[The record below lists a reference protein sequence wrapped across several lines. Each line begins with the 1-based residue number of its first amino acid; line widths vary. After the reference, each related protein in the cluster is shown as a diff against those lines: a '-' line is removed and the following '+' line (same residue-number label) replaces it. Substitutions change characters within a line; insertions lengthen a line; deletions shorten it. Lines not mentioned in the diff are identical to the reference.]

1 MGQIYTAFAS
11 EVKIN
16 EETVEGLQSIQYAV
30 QRNRQ
35 SVGAVGTE
43 ERVAV
48 YFGLKTITGSL
59 AVASVNATLD
69 KLLQG
74 GDKFSISATLKHG
87 QDVRNVTF
95 DDCFAETKAFELNA
109 EQHGQTV
116 YGFSATRV
124 REE

>member
-1 MGQIYTAFAS
+1 MGQVYTAFAS
-11 EVKIN
+11 EVKVN

-35 SVGAVGTE
+35 NVGAVGTD

-48 YFGLKTITGSL
+48 YFGLRTITGSL
-59 AVASVNATLD
+59 TVASVNATLD
-69 KLLQG
+69 KLM
-74 GDKFSISATLKHG
+74 GDGAKFSISATLRHG
-87 QDVRNVTF
+87 EDSRSVTL
-95 DDCFAETKAFELNA
+95 DDCLAETKAFGLNA
-109 EQHGQTV
+109 EEHAQTI

>member
-11 EVKIN
+11 EVKVN
-16 EETVEGLQSIQYAV
+16 EETVAGLQSIEYAV
-30 QRNRQ
+30 ERHRQ
-35 SVGAVGTE
+35 SVGAVGTD

-48 YFGLKTITGSL
+48 YFGLKLVTGSL
-59 AVASVNATLD
+59 TVASVNATLD
-69 KLLQG
+69 GLLQS

-87 QDVRNVTF
+87 QDARIVTF
-95 DDCFAETKAFELNA
+95 DDCYAETKAFGLNA
-109 EQHGQTV
+109 QSHGQTV